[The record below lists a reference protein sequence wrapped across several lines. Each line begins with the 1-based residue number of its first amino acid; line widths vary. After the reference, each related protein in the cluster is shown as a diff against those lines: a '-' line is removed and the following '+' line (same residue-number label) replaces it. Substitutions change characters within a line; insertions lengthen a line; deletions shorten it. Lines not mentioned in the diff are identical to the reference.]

1 MGIYAIVLVA
11 HITGAIAL
19 LVGLVLIVI
28 SLWRMPHAASVLQLR
43 KWAGLASKADK
54 LLPVGAA
61 LILLSGLFMV
71 VAVWGWEHG
80 WVNVSLA
87 ALLLVSPLVPTI
99 IAPRL
104 AAIHRAVEGI
114 PDGPVPSSLQTA
126 THAPALWTSVAVMTT
141 ISLGIAVVMVTKP
154 AAPWSITIVA
164 VALLVGLAAGV
175 PAWRWRRA
183 AG

>member
-1 MGIYAIVLVA
+1 MRIYAIVLVA

-19 LVGLVLIVI
+19 LVGLVLIII
-28 SLWRMPHAASVLQLR
+28 SLWRMPHAASALQLR

-61 LILLSGLFMV
+61 LILLSGLYMV

-87 ALLLVSPLVPTI
+87 ALLLVSPLVPSI

-104 AAIHRAVEGI
+104 AEIHRAVDGM
-114 PDGPVPSSLQTA
+114 PDGPVPSSLRTVTQ
-126 THAPALWTSVAVMTT
+126 APALW
-141 ISLGIAVVMVTKP
+141 
-154 AAPWSITIVA
+154 AA
-164 VALLVGLAAGV
+164 
-175 PAWRWRRA
+175 RQ
-183 AG
+183 